1 MIAAGF
7 EGGVR
12 IELDND
18 EALALANFLNQ
29 FYGRTVS
36 IVDTLSAKLD
46 DIMQIERS

>member
-1 MIAAGF
+1 MIVAGF

-18 EALALANFLNQ
+18 EALDLANFLNQ
-29 FYGRTVS
+29 FYERTDP
-36 IVDTLSAKLD
+36 IVDNLSAKLD